1 MVQLP
6 KVENPETVTEGRSVA
21 KSSTIA
27 SWLTLHA
34 LLITTW
40 SPTRTLTLKTLLA
53 HTIEPAPIR
62 HSLAGH
68 ELSRRCQ
75 EVGQCIFLESLRM
88 GTVGPPGLV
97 VLVTAG
103 SLPFDAAP
111 R

>member
-1 MVQLP
+1 MRMPLMASSSEEEAMRASRSDATQCGRNASPPLY
-6 KVENPETVTEGRSVA
+6 RSVKYQSDTEA
-21 KSSTIA
+21 RPPIVKS
-27 SWLTLHA
+27 L
-34 LLITTW
+34 
-40 SPTRTLTLKTLLA
+40 RGGG
-53 HTIEPAPIR
+53 